1 MGAMDS
7 SGQGQRLGLWEMSS
21 AWHMLTH
28 SAPVLGSAWDHGQEP
43 HDALQ
48 PEESFV
54 LHGPW

>member
-1 MGAMDS
+1 MDS